1 MIIHLVRHGQTIW
14 NKDRIFQ
21 GQSDVDLTDLGRTQS
36 RLVAAK
42 ILKYGPSAVYTS
54 PLSRTR
60 HIADVIANGINK
72 TSIEVQELLEL
83 DLGMLEG
90 KTGEDLREHWPEII
104 EQWRQFPSR
113 VTMPSGES
121 FLELHSRV
129 TKSLYD
135 LVDSN
140 TESPIVIVSHNF
152 VIKIL
157 ICEILGLTVDSL
169 HKVNIDLASVSTIE
183 IDHDSSSLLMMNGTS
198 HLDHCL
204 EVQT

>member
-42 ILKYGPSAVYTS
+42 ILEYGPSAVYTS

-104 EQWRQFPSR
+104 EQWRQF
-113 VTMPSGES
+113 
-121 FLELHSRV
+121 L
-129 TKSLYD
+129 
-135 LVDSN
+135 
-140 TESPIVIVSHNF
+140 
-152 VIKIL
+152 
-157 ICEILGLTVDSL
+157 
-169 HKVNIDLASVSTIE
+169 
-183 IDHDSSSLLMMNGTS
+183 
-198 HLDHCL
+198 
-204 EVQT
+204 